1 MNTYA
6 ITIILL
12 GSIAT
17 LTVINSLNFPTRKTI
32 RKNKIYA
39 CLFVAGVCVLIAK
52 EGLLLWVYNH

>member
-6 ITIILL
+6 IIIILL

-17 LTVINSLNFPTRKTI
+17 LTVINSLNAPTKKTI
-32 RKNKIYA
+32 LKNKIYA

-52 EGLLLWVYNH
+52 EGFILDILN